1 MAPFASDS
9 GSYRSQRTPAEKL
22 AAPNKKRITYS
33 ERPENMITE
42 SELAEK
48 IRSGTVLKA
57 VAYPWGIEFE
67 AYDSSDMPR
76 PEEQAR
82 KKETEQSPDID
93 SFF

>member
-1 MAPFASDS
+1 MAPFVRDS
-9 GSYRSQRTPAEKL
+9 GSYPSQRTPADRL
-22 AAPNKKRITYS
+22 AGPYKKRITYF

-67 AYDSSDMPR
+67 ASDSSDMSR
-76 PEEQAR
+76 PEE
-82 KKETEQSPDID
+82 
-93 SFF
+93 